1 MAFNKI
7 KIAADGNGIILK
19 GSYLDDM
26 LTGGTGAQFLYGGAG
41 NDLVIAGTGDQQL
54 YGGSG
59 NDTVVAGHGNQYLDG
74 GSGIDT
80 LDFSHINGRLEVA
93 QGARTAKVFDV
104 DTGALLY
111 TDTILSFDNIIGS
124 SHDDVFKGQMLRGTS
139 FDGGAGNDAFLSK
152 SGGDTLTGGD
162 GADTFAWTRKFLAT
176 GVSDRVTDFAIGVDK
191 LDLSDFLGQGFLD
204 TSYDQVVRLSDVV
217 GADGS
222 HSTKVAALVNERWA
236 DVVVLEHI
244 DATAVTLHDLG
255 LG

>member
-7 KIAADGNGIILK
+7 RIAADGDGIILK

-41 NDLVIAGTGDQQL
+41 NDLVIAGTGDQQI

-59 NDTVVAGHGNQYLDG
+59 NDTVVVGHGNQYLDG

-80 LDFSHINGRLEVA
+80 LDFSHINGSLEVA

-111 TDTILSFDNIIGS
+111 TDTILSFDKIIGG
-124 SHDDVFKGQMLRGTS
+124 SHDDVFKGQMLRGAS
-139 FDGGAGNDAFLSK
+139 FDGGAGDDTFLSK
-152 SGGDTLTGGD
+152 NGGDVVTGGD
-162 GADTFAWTRKFLAT
+162 GADTFTWTRKFLAT
-176 GVSDRVTDFAIGVDK
+176 GVSDRVTDFDVGTDK

-204 TSYDQVVRLSDVV
+204 PVYDQVVRLSDVIE
-217 GADGS
+217 ADGS
-222 HSTKVAALVNERWA
+222 HSTKVTALVNERWA

-244 DATAVTLHDLG
+244 DVSTVSLQDLG
-255 LG
+255 LV